1 MSAFSSNRPSIRLKA
16 IPRIPAKLKATGG
29 LKFEKSGDV
38 WTITPDFS
46 ALNLV
51 TNFPDV
57 ANNQVWLF
65 NPVTGVYVRST
76 MQTILDALSIAT
88 APDLEAAIAA
98 AQAAQAGAESARDD
112 TQNIADQAQT
122 DISNAE
128 ASAVAAVGAAQ
139 TTAENSLNAILAAA
153 DVMIVY
159 DHAPLNTEGEDGWFA
174 LDTSETRVGVYGPKT
189 AGVWGA
195 RRGYVIGLDGTGT
208 VNGPVSSVAHHLAGF
223 ANTSGGL
230 LEDSGVAVSTDTTL
244 ASNSDAK
251 LPTEKAVKAYV
262 DGIVAAQD
270 AMVFKGVQDCSANP
284 NYPAANRGD
293 TYRVS
298 VAGKIGGA
306 SGIVVEVGDIFIC
319 LDDSTSAGNQA
330 TVGSHWTILQTNI
343 DGAVVGPASVTD
355 GRLVLF
361 DGTTGKVIKQHTG
374 APGALAVLNTV
385 GTSQIDNNAVTLAKL
400 VAATTTKVLVG
411 RNTASGGT
419 FEEVTLSQLLD
430 WVGSA
435 ADGDILMR
443 SGGAWTRLAKGTNGQ
458 FLTLSGGLPAW
469 ASGGGGQPIPTSSA
483 DFQVGSVL
491 IAKLASGTV
500 ANGSTVG
507 GSSLN
512 LVVGGAGTLTTG
524 GVSLSGTWK
533 NISGMTMDSAGTCH
547 GYWVRTA

>member
-38 WTITPDFS
+38 WTITPDFG

-57 ANNQVWLF
+57 SNNQVWLF

-174 LDTSETRVGVYGPKT
+174 LDTSEARVGVYGPKT
-189 AGVWGA
+189 AGAWGA

-223 ANTSGGL
+223 SNTGGNL

-262 DGIVAAQD
+262 DGIIAAQD

-298 VAGKIGGA
+298 VAGKIGGS
-306 SGIVVEVGDIFIC
+306 SGVVVEVGDIFIC
-319 LDDSTSAGNQA
+319 LDDSTSSGNQA
-330 TVGSHWTILQTNI
+330 AVGSHWTIVQTNI
-343 DGAVVGPASVTD
+343 DGAVVGPSSATD
-355 GRLVLF
+355 GRFALF
-361 DGTTGKVIKQHTG
+361 DGATGKLLKQASG
-374 APGALAVLNTV
+374 APGDAAYKNT
-385 GTSQIDNNAVTLAKL
+385 GTSAGTLAAGDDNRITG
-400 VAATTTKVLVG
+400 AAQKAGNQNLTGGFTTDTYDNG
-411 RNTASGGT
+411 SQSGSGT
-419 FEEVTLSQLLD
+419 LTPSPLNGAIQKCVNH
-430 WVGSA
+430 
-435 ADGDILMR
+435 
-443 SGGAWTRLAKGTNGQ
+443 GAWTLAPYTMKPHSMILDITNDG
-458 FLTLSGGLPAW
+458 
-469 ASGGGGQPIPTSSA
+469 
-483 DFQVGSVL
+483 
-491 IAKLASGTV
+491 
-500 ANGSTVG
+500 
-507 GSSLN
+507 
-512 LVVGGAGTLTTG
+512 
-524 GVSLSGTWK
+524 
-533 NISGMTMDSAGTCH
+533 SAGTITTSSFTKKTGDSFDTTNAHKFRCFITYGDAGSH
-547 GYWVRTA
+547 LHVQAMF